1 MEKYKISLRQLLTQH
16 VSTPVGVA
24 TLLAG
29 GILPFVKKF
38 TKPYLIMLICFLKK
52 SPLM

>member
-29 GILPFVKKF
+29 GILPFIKNLQSH
-38 TKPYLIMLICFLKK
+38 T
-52 SPLM
+52 